1 MSRTFGAKC
10 GSLLNLNDS
19 TRCGCSLCLFQ
30 IRCTV
35 AELTFCAAA
44 IVRTLHCVASFGV
57 VFMVASTI
65 ADSRSSEIR
74 FGRPGRG
81 RSSRIPLMPSLSYR
95 FRHNSTVGTDVDSLR
110 ARTRLASPSAA
121 PRMILMR
128 RTRPRGA
135 LRCCLIAINSFRSA
149 LSKASP
155 TAGGSGISTSS
166 IQTFS

>member
-1 MSRTFGAKC
+1 MSRTFGAKY

-19 TRCGCSLCLFQ
+19 MRCGCSLCLFQ

-57 VFMVASTI
+57 VFIVASTI

-74 FGRPGRG
+74 LGRPGRG

-95 FRHNSTVGTDVDSLR
+95 FRHNNTVKTHIEVQNVR
-110 ARTRLASPSAA
+110 
-121 PRMILMR
+121 I
-128 RTRPRGA
+128 
-135 LRCCLIAINSFRSA
+135 
-149 LSKASP
+149 
-155 TAGGSGISTSS
+155 
-166 IQTFS
+166 